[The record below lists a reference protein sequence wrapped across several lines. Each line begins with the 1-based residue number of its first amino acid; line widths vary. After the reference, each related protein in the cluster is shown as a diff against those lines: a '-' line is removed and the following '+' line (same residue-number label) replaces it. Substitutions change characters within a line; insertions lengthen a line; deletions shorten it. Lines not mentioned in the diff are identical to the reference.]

1 MSKPIFS
8 ETKSHKPYY
17 IIAFIFVVIGA
28 IYFLVVQNDTS
39 NVQKSTESRIVSS
52 NVPTLKTETIVG
64 GLVNVWDIGFLPN
77 GTMLYTERPGRLSA
91 FKDGKSRVIQKVS
104 KVFAEGEGGLLG
116 LAIDT
121 KYSENSNIF
130 VCYDGKVGDKLNVKV
145 KRIKLDYELKVV
157 EDKDIITDIP
167 ANESGRHSGCRI
179 RMDNEEHLWVGA
191 GDTASS
197 GISQNHKSLGGKMLR
212 VDRDGKGVEGNM
224 GGDFDPRIF
233 NFGHRNLQGIA
244 LFNKPIDGVYGYSAE
259 HGTDVDDEINLLIK
273 GNFGWDPGP
282 GYDENVPM
290 TDLKKY
296 PDAKKAIWSSG
307 DSTIAV
313 SGATLI
319 EGEQWGSYNGALA
332 VAVLKD
338 QKLNIYSI
346 DKGYKVT
353 NLDSILKD
361 FGRLRS
367 VIQGPD
373 GNLFITTDNNKNDK
387 IIKIIPKL

>member
-8 ETKSHKPYY
+8 ETKSQKPYY

-28 IYFLVVQNDTS
+28 IYFLVFQNDTS

>member
-28 IYFLVVQNDTS
+28 IYFLVFQNDTS

-338 QKLNIYSI
+338 QKLN
-346 DKGYKVT
+346 
-353 NLDSILKD
+353 
-361 FGRLRS
+361 
-367 VIQGPD
+367 
-373 GNLFITTDNNKNDK
+373 DK

>member
-28 IYFLVVQNDTS
+28 IYFLVFQNDTS